1 MISTVQPQPRHIL
14 RQVKSLLAPGLLTL
28 ATSLT
33 LVGCTPTN
41 EKVVTQSLTNQISG
55 TKISKVLDTQISKAL
70 DTQISKVS
78 NKVSNTKIAQ
88 ASKTPGIKTNV
99 LRMGYQQSGDLVRIT
114 KVLEKRLEP
123 IGVKV
128 EWAQFAQG
136 PQLMEAM
143 NVGRIDVGSV
153 GETPP
158 IFAQAAGAQI
168 VYIVGSRQTKE
179 SGKGSAIAVPPN
191 SPIKSVKDI
200 KGQTVVFQKASASH
214 YFILRALE
222 EVGLKYSDIKVQSL
236 PNVEAASAFLQGK
249 IPVWVTGDPHL
260 ARAEKEGKVRILR
273 NATGIGSPGG
283 YYVGIKQFAIDN
295 PALLKIVIEEIDK
308 IQKWAQAHPKETAQ
322 LTAQYQKLP
331 PDVMNLVISRR
342 SYGLRA
348 ISPALIKEQQRVAD
362 YFYKNGV
369 IPKQV
374 NVKEATLTPPQYA
387 AITPTTIS
395 QK

>member
-1 MISTVQPQPRHIL
+1 MPAKIKLEHSNIFR
-14 RQVKSLLAPGLLTL
+14 RFKSFLVPGLLTL
-28 ATSLT
+28 ASSVT
-33 LVGCTPTN
+33 LVSYTN
-41 EKVVTQSLTNQISG
+41 GKALTQSLANKTVD
-55 TKISKVLDTQISKAL
+55 TKISKGLDIEISK
-70 DTQISKVS
+70 SKLS
-78 NKVSNTKIAQ
+78 TTKIAQ
-88 ASKTPGIKTNV
+88 AAKTPGIKTNV
-99 LRMGYQQSGDLVRIT
+99 IRVGYQQAGDLVRIT
-114 KVLEKRLEP
+114 QVLEKRLKP
-123 IGVKV
+123 LNVKV

-143 NVGRIDVGSV
+143 NVGRIDIGSV

-200 KGQTVVFQKASASH
+200 KGKTVVFQKASASH

-236 PNVEAASAFLQGK
+236 PNVEAASAFLQGR
-249 IPVWVTGDPHL
+249 IPIWVTGDPHL

-273 NATGIGSPGG
+273 NATGINSPGG
-283 YYVGIKQFAIDN
+283 YYVGIRQFAVDN
-295 PALLKIVIEEIDK
+295 PKLLRIVIEEIDK
-308 IQKWAQAHPKETAQ
+308 IQRWAQVHPKETAA

-331 PDVMNLVISRR
+331 PDVMDLVISRR
-342 SYGLRA
+342 TYGLRA
-348 ISPALIKEQQRVAD
+348 ISPALIKDQQRVAD

-369 IPKQV
+369 LPKPIKVQ
-374 NVKEATLTPPQYA
+374 EAMLTSQQYA
-387 AITPTTIS
+387 EINPPTIS